1 MNRNIII
8 QKFSTIVLVEKPATS
23 LRISLIILSR
33 RFKSINQKKN
43 VEENGKMKNSED
55 NEKSRGGFA
64 RYEKPRC
71 FFGGWEFGQMIPSNL
86 LFWLD
91 MVKSVTRDK
100 VPHSRKRSR
109 LNNST

>member
-1 MNRNIII
+1 MNRNTII

-71 FFGGWEFGQMIPSNL
+71 FFWGVGIWTNDSIKPFILVGYGQ
-86 LFWLD
+86 
-91 MVKSVTRDK
+91 KCYQGQ
-100 VPHSRKRSR
+100 
-109 LNNST
+109 STTFKEKKPIKQ

>member
-1 MNRNIII
+1 MNCNTII
-8 QKFSTIVLVEKPATS
+8 QKFNEIVSVEKPATS

-71 FFGGWEFGQMIPSNL
+71 FFGGGNLDNHDSIKPFILVIFGQ
-86 LFWLD
+86 
-91 MVKSVTRDK
+91 KCYQGQ
-100 VPHSRKRSR
+100 
-109 LNNST
+109 STIFKEKKPIKQ